1 MKSKVFNSIRSLY
14 KIGIVKSFLLYLVC
28 LTATGEYEFEWK
40 GRHVHMRKK
49 TSDLNVFRQ
58 IFAFE
63 QYKIRGLENMQ
74 IDSIVDLGANIGLSA
89 LDFKLRF
96 PKAKIFAVE
105 PEKNNFEMMV
115 KNVAGLENVYCLNNA
130 IWNSTKSLG
139 VYDKGLG
146 EYGYVIS
153 EEDPKEISSI
163 NSLTI
168 DEIMQ
173 KFNLSKIDL
182 LKIDIEGSE
191 KELFSSNYESW
202 LPKVGCIVIELH
214 DWMRHGCAAS
224 FFKAIS
230 AYDYDLS
237 FKGEN
242 LTVMFTGKSTF
253 TQPQALNRKAQL
265 YNKA

>member
-1 MKSKVFNSIRSLY
+1 MKSKVFNSIRSIY
-14 KIGIVKSFLLYLVC
+14 KIGLIKSFVLFFIC
-28 LTATGEYEFEWK
+28 LTAAGEYEFDWK
-40 GRHVHMRKK
+40 GRQVHVRKK

-63 QYKIRGLENMQ
+63 QYKIRNLENME
-74 IDSIVDLGANIGLSA
+74 IESIVDLGANIGLSA
-89 LDFKLRF
+89 LDFSMRF
-96 PKAKIFAVE
+96 PNAKVFAVE
-105 PEKNNFEMMV
+105 PEIHNYEMMV
-115 KNVAGLENVYCLNNA
+115 KNVAGLDNVYCLNNA

-146 EYGYVIS
+146 EYGYVVS
-153 EEDPKEISSI
+153 EENPREIGSI
-163 NSLTI
+163 KSLTI

-202 LPKVGCIVIELH
+202 LPKVGCIIIELH
-214 DWMRHGCAAS
+214 DWMRHGCASS

-230 AYDYDLS
+230 TYDYDLS

-242 LTVMFTGKSTF
+242 LTVMFTGKITYRK
-253 TQPQALNRKAQL
+253 PQALSRKALL
-265 YNKA
+265 YNQA